1 MLAFSSRK
9 TTKGGGSVQQPL
21 AYLDPSYL
29 PPNSAAGSNLLQQNG
44 LIVRPVIPLQAPHGM
59 SVMKGGGSVQ
69 QPLAYLDPTETVPS
83 ATAGSNLLQ
92 QNGLIVR
99 PVIPLQ
105 TPHGM
110 SVTKGGFLP
119 SVMKGV
125 VNSGA
130 IVAPLAAF
138 AAKRMLYDT
147 RKNKHGG
154 GKKEN
159 WDHNREVAKEE
170 LLKYGNPSALNV
182 NKYAALKRKNAEGA
196 EDWLTEYIVKKR
208 ATKKATKKSVKKTV
222 KVKKTRST
230 KKTVKTTTLWKNL
243 LAQAKR
249 NLEPYGKPSGANL
262 AKFASQ
268 KKQGLNTAALL
279 ANFQTRKKYVAPA
292 APVTAKNKYRNNLQQ
307 ARQYLTQFGKPTVGN
322 VSKFVSL
329 KRKGQNT
336 SGIETAV
343 KSRVKPVM
351 LTGATVK
358 STARSPPPANVKKY
372 LQLLQKKLKPM
383 KK

>member
-9 TTKGGGSVQQPL
+9 TTKRGGGSVQQPL
-21 AYLDPSYL
+21 AYLDPTYL

-44 LIVRPVIPLQAPHGM
+44 LIVRPVIPLQTPHGM
-59 SVMKGGGSVQ
+59 SVTKGGGSVQ

-83 ATAGSNLLQ
+83 ATVGSNLLQ

-99 PVIPLQ
+99 PAIPLQ

-130 IVAPLAAF
+130 IVAPLAAY
-138 AAKRMLYDT
+138 AAKRMMNNT

-196 EDWLTEYIVKKR
+196 EDWLTQYIVKKR
-208 ATKKATKKSVKKTV
+208 ATKKVTKKTV
-222 KVKKTRST
+222 KTKKAKAT

-249 NLEPYGKPSGANL
+249 NLEPYGKPSGANV

-268 KKQGLNTAALL
+268 KKQGLNTAAFL
-279 ANFQTRKKYVAPA
+279 ANFQTRKKYVAPSH
-292 APVTAKNKYRNNLQQ
+292 PVTAKNKYRNNLQQ

-336 SGIETAV
+336 TGIETAV
-343 KSRVKPVM
+343 KSRVKPVI

-358 STARSPPPANVKKY
+358 STTRSPPPANAKKY
-372 LQLLQKKLKPM
+372 LQLLQKKLKPI

>member
-9 TTKGGGSVQQPL
+9 TTKRGGGSVQQPL
-21 AYLDPSYL
+21 AYLDPTYL
-29 PPNSAAGSNLLQQNG
+29 PPNALAGPSHPANAGSNLLQQNG
-44 LIVRPVIPLQAPHGM
+44 LIVRPLIPVIP
-59 SVMKGGGSVQ
+59 MKGGGSVQ
-69 QPLAYLDPTETVPS
+69 QSLAYLDPTETVPS
-83 ATAGSNLLQ
+83 ANAGSNLLQ

-130 IVAPLAAF
+130 IVAPLAAY
-138 AAKRMLYDT
+138 AAKKMMNDT

-159 WDHNREVAKEE
+159 WNRNREAAKEE
-170 LLKYGNPSALNV
+170 LLKYGKPSALNV
-182 NKYAALKRKNAEGA
+182 NKYAALKRKNTEGA
-196 EDWLTEYIVKKR
+196 EDWLTGYILKKR
-208 ATKKATKKSVKKTV
+208 DTKKATKKATKKTV
-222 KVKKTRST
+222 KAKNA
-230 KKTVKTTTLWKNL
+230 VKTTTLWKNL

-249 NLEPYGKPSGANL
+249 NLEPYGKPSGANV

-268 KKQGLNTAALL
+268 KRQGLNTAAFLG
-279 ANFQTRKKYVAPA
+279 NFQTRKKYVAPSH
-292 APVTAKNKYRNNLQQ
+292 PVTAKNKYRNNLQQ
-307 ARQYLTQFGKPTVGN
+307 ARQYLTQFGKPTVAN

-329 KRKGQNT
+329 KRKGENT
-336 SGIETAV
+336 KGIETAV
-343 KSRVKPVM
+343 KSRVKPVT

-358 STARSPPPANVKKY
+358 STTRSPPPANAKKY
-372 LQLLQKKLKPM
+372 LQLLQKKLKPI